1 MKPRPARRC
10 PRRITPRDGQMQT
23 RGPSGEHFACS
34 EARRSSVPDL
44 CSEMDKRRSQI
55 GRRLSLRLTQ
65 TRRAFTDSHHG
76 RAEGV
81 SLVWT
86 ECDSSKEGGESI
98 MKRTTERLRVENLPR
113 RTSAVEGGPVQEER
127 HRGVG
132 KCQPHIFFFPPPPEF
147 GAERR
152 SYDLGQDKFVV
163 RSWLETRN
171 TLVSSLVFDHRRPCS
186 RRCFFL
192 DFFGQMA

>member
-23 RGPSGEHFACS
+23 RGPSGEHFAGS

-44 CSEMDKRRSQI
+44 CSEMGKRRSQR

-98 MKRTTERLRVENLPR
+98 MKRTTESLRVENLPR
-113 RTSAVEGGPVQEER
+113 RTSAGGRSSSGRKAPRCGEVSA
-127 HRGVG
+127 
-132 KCQPHIFFFPPPPEF
+132 PHFFFPPPPEF

-171 TLVSSLVFDHRRPCS
+171 TLVSSLVHDHRRPCS

>member
-10 PRRITPRDGQMQT
+10 PRRITPRDAQMQT
-23 RGPSGEHFACS
+23 RGPSGEHFAGS
-34 EARRSSVPDL
+34 EARRSSIPDL
-44 CSEMDKRRSQI
+44 CSEMDNRRSQR
-55 GRRLSLRLTQ
+55 GRHLSLRLTQ
-65 TRRAFTDSHHG
+65 TRRAFTDSHHGRFTDSHHG

-98 MKRTTERLRVENLPR
+98 MKRTTESLRVENLPVR
-113 RTSAVEGGPVQEER
+113 EER

-132 KCQPHIFFFPPPPEF
+132 KCQPHIFFPPPPEF

-152 SYDLGQDKFVV
+152 SYDLGQYKFVV

-192 DFFGQMA
+192 DVFGQMA